1 MWNGQFNI
9 IGRTLS
15 LDPGHFNSSLN
26 SAKLLCDLRHAP
38 EFPSFLFSGT
48 TDVLASCDCMCCLKS
63 RNFHLCQSIRF
74 YQYNNHCFWC
84 FDFLENDP
92 VSNSQRSYFARTEVQ
107 TLPLPGSPPIL
118 CTYTDKPISVCH
130 VLCEPMTSI
139 TEEEECPK
147 IRLVPVMNM

>member
-1 MWNGQFNI
+1 MRSSEYFYRKKQEAVHTRSCVHRARERQYLP
-9 IGRTLS
+9 GRVVM
-15 LDPGHFNSSLN
+15 N
-26 SAKLLCDLRHAP
+26 
-38 EFPSFLFSGT
+38 EVFSGT

-92 VSNSQRSYFARTEVQ
+92 VSNSQRSYFARTEVSA
-107 TLPLPGSPPIL
+107 LPLPGSPPIL